1 MKKIITFCFV
11 LMLALEIVGLL
22 GLYFVWN
29 NISFVRNDAYQSVFL
44 TNNQVFFGK
53 ITYADSQYVV
63 LSDVYYLQ
71 VPEALQKEA
80 ADQNLVLIKRGSEL
94 HGPKDSMK
102 INKGQIIFIEE
113 IKDDGKVAQAI
124 KDYKAKK

>member
-80 ADQNLVLIKRGSEL
+80 AEQNLVLIKRGSEL

>member
-29 NISFVRNDAYQSVFL
+29 NISFVKNDAYQSVFL
-44 TNNQVFFGK
+44 SNNQVFFGK
-53 ITYADSQYVV
+53 VTYADSQYVV

-102 INKGQIIFIEE
+102 INKSQIIFIEE

-124 KDYKAKK
+124 RDYKAKK

>member
-124 KDYKAKK
+124 KDYKSKK

>member
-53 ITYADSQYVV
+53 VTYADSQYVV

-80 ADQNLVLIKRGSEL
+80 TDQNLVLIKRGSEL

-102 INKGQIIFIEE
+102 INKSQIIFIEE

>member
-1 MKKIITFCFV
+1 
-11 LMLALEIVGLL
+11 MLALEIVGLL

-29 NISFVRNDAYQSVFL
+29 NISFVKNDAYQSVFL
-44 TNNQVFFGK
+44 SNNQVFFGK
-53 ITYADSQYVV
+53 VTYADSQYVV

-102 INKGQIIFIEE
+102 INKSQIIFIEE

-124 KDYKAKK
+124 RDYKAKK

>member
-102 INKGQIIFIEE
+102 INKSQIIFIEE